1 MKKILITTS
10 LLAMAV
16 GCSHNKHTE
25 TSATPSSA
33 STVVARSAVAN
44 LVVNTEKNLKGVIEF
59 TETNAGVTVVTKI
72 DGLTPGPH
80 GFHIHETGDCSKA
93 DFTSA
98 GGHFNP
104 AKKAHGSHQSDPSHA
119 GDLGNLVADK
129 DMKAYTTIQTQGV
142 TLGEGENSII
152 GKAVIIHKDA
162 DDYKTQPTG
171 NAGGR
176 VACGVIK
183 LLN

>member
-1 MKKILITTS
+1 MKKSLFITS
-10 LLAMAV
+10 LLVLSAS
-16 GCSHNKHTE
+16 CSHNAHHVQK
-25 TSATPSSA
+25 SS
-33 STVVARSAVAN
+33 STIQAGTRNAIAQLKVSS
-44 LVVNTEKNLKGVIEF
+44 EKNLKGVVEF
-59 TETNAGVTVVTKI
+59 TEENGKVTVITKV
-72 DGLTPGPH
+72 DGLTTGTH
-80 GFHIHETGDCSKA
+80 GFHIHEIGDCSKA

-104 AKKAHGSHQSDPSHA
+104 SKAEHGALNAEKNHA
-119 GDLGNLVADK
+119 GDLGNLIADRSK
-129 DMKAYTTIQTQGV
+129 KAYTTIQTHGV

-176 VACGVIK
+176 LACGVIELVK
-183 LLN
+183 

>member
-1 MKKILITTS
+1 MKKVLLATS
-10 LLAMAV
+10 LLALVAS
-16 GCSHNKHTE
+16 CSHNEHADH
-25 TSATPSSA
+25 SAPTA
-33 STVVARSAVAN
+33 MRSAVAN
-44 LVVNTEKNLKGVIEF
+44 LVVSSEKNLKGVIEF
-59 TETNAGVTVVTKI
+59 TESNGEVSVVTKV
-72 DGLTPGPH
+72 DGLTTGAH

-104 AKKAHGSHQSDPSHA
+104 GKMNHGALHADPSHA

-129 DMKAYTTIQTQGV
+129 SMKAYTTIKLNGV
-142 TLGEGENSII
+142 TLGEGPNSII
-152 GKAVIIHKDA
+152 GKAVIIHKDT

-176 VACGVIK
+176 IACGVIELVK
-183 LLN
+183 

>member
-1 MKKILITTS
+1 MKKVLLATS
-10 LLAMAV
+10 LLALTVSCAQNEK
-16 GCSHNKHTE
+16 SHHTE
-25 TSATPSSA
+25 AP
-33 STVVARSAVAN
+33 TVTRNAVAN
-44 LVVNTEKNLKGVIEF
+44 LVVSSEKKLKGVIEF
-59 TETNAGVTVVTKI
+59 TESNGEVLVVTKV
-72 DGLTPGPH
+72 DGLTTGAH
-80 GFHIHETGDCSKA
+80 GFHIHEIGDCSKA

-104 AKKAHGSHQSDPSHA
+104 DKTNHGALHAEPSHA

-129 DMKAYTTIQTQGV
+129 NMKAYTTIKTHGV
-142 TLGEGENSII
+142 TLGEGNNSII

-176 VACGVIK
+176 IACGVIELK
-183 LLN
+183 

>member
-1 MKKILITTS
+1 MKKVFLATS
-10 LLAMAV
+10 LLTLV
-16 GCSHNKHTE
+16 VSCSHNE
-25 TSATPSSA
+25 YA
-33 STVVARSAVAN
+33 SHSMAPAVMKNAVAN
-44 LVVNTEKNLKGVIEF
+44 LVSADKEIKGVIEF
-59 TETNAGVTVVTKI
+59 TESNGEVSVVTKV
-72 DGLTPGPH
+72 DGLTTGAH
-80 GFHIHETGDCSKA
+80 GFHIHEIGDCSKA

-104 AKKAHGSHQSDPSHA
+104 DKTNHGALHAEASHA

-129 DMKAYTTIQTQGV
+129 NMKAYTTIKTHGV
-142 TLGEGENSII
+142 TLGEGKNSII

-176 VACGVIK
+176 VACGVIV
-183 LLN
+183 LR